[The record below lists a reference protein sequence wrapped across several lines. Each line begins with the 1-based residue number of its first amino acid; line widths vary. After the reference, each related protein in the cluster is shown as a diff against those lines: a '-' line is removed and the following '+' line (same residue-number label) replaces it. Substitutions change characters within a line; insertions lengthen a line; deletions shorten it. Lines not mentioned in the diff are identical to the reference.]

1 MASPSPTLPPRD
13 KRMVSMPL
21 ETVHRI
27 LLTDPSE
34 FGTLARKSR
43 EVHTPSFEEFSGPFL
58 GDPTAAP
65 STVDVADQIAQTM
78 RRAFFNDLLE
88 TVMQQTTARALP
100 ESLVSLLLET
110 RDSIRALIPNRTDLH
125 AILWK
130 DDPDLQQLAA
140 PAEQDTPIEKLLQ
153 AVVPRLLEAAK
164 ALTLL
169 ESADRAQTTVA
180 YISRHS
186 SGTSA
191 SCSVAVVSPNNDDDG
206 ETRGLAAFV
215 VLSTMYLTHKA
226 QMCQQDLAD
235 FRLQTV
241 DAPVIH
247 ETGLDTEREMFQKR
261 FGLFSDSSTGPA
273 TRVWVQQFVSHSP
286 YSKQELLTSES
297 KRVEVLQ
304 QVGWVDMILFRTPPP
319 NPSQTQ
325 DHGAMVQ
332 QHMPEVLSLDMAY
345 MREVRHVTRLAV
357 MGSALAL
364 HACNAAGTGDTI
376 LKSDELSPELQHE
389 RQKLIHAMS
398 NFAIGSQELYEQGV
412 SAAVISLARTL
423 NPSFLEADEESLNSR
438 TSAVLRGED
447 PVIQLLDSRMR
458 GIFRTMTMW
467 DPSSVVALH
476 RTMVTGRSLGS
487 LGRQN
492 ESGQGGTALFQ
503 TEFQAAAKGEFS
515 KKGFSLYATDLAHA
529 CLMATKAINL
539 TCLLYGSVFMDK
551 LIIDACQENN
561 STS

>member
-1 MASPSPTLPPRD
+1 
-13 KRMVSMPL
+13 MPL
-21 ETVHRI
+21 EMVHRI

-34 FGTLARKSR
+34 FGTLAKKAR

-58 GDPTAAP
+58 GDSTAAP
-65 STVDVADQIAQTM
+65 SMTTQVDVADQIAQTM
-78 RRAFFNDLLE
+78 RRAFFTDLLE
-88 TVMQQTTARALP
+88 TVMQQTTAGALP

-140 PAEQDTPIEKLLQ
+140 PAEQGTPIEKLLQ
-153 AVVPRLLEAAK
+153 TVVPRLLEAAK

-186 SGTSA
+186 SGSSA
-191 SCSVAVVSPNNDDDG
+191 ACSVALVSPNDDDDDG
-206 ETRGLAAFV
+206 KTRGLAAFV
-215 VLSTMYLTHKA
+215 LLSTMYLTHKA

-241 DAPVIH
+241 DAPIIH

-261 FGLFSDSSTGPA
+261 FGLCSDSSTGPA

-286 YSKQELLTSES
+286 YSKQELLASES

-319 NPSQTQ
+319 NPPQTQ

-364 HACNAAGTGDTI
+364 HACNAAGTGDAI

-398 NFAIGSQELYEQGV
+398 NFAIGSQELYDQGV

-458 GIFRTMTMW
+458 SIFRTMTMW
-467 DPSSVVALH
+467 DPSSVVALP
-476 RTMVTGRSLGS
+476 RSMVTGRSLGS

-492 ESGQGGTALFQ
+492 ESGQSGTALFQ
-503 TEFQAAAKGEFS
+503 TKYQDAAKGEFS

-529 CLMATKAINL
+529 CLMATKVINL
-539 TCLLYGSVFMDK
+539 TCLLYGSVFIDK
-551 LIIDACQENN
+551 LIIEACQESN
-561 STS
+561 STL